1 MNESSLNK
9 QATFLQADP
18 QLRSIS
24 TIHIHVLMYVDS
36 SETEL
41 IVSLLHCEDLLHKDM
56 LS

>member
-41 IVSLLHCEDLLHKDM
+41 IVSLLHCEDMLHKDM